1 MGESVQLRAA
11 VVIGL
16 WLFGALNAAPA
27 AINAMPLPKA
37 DAVSSAT
44 PISSPEAQA
53 PPLANPLPAQET
65 EGVSSTTT
73 DNYAQIALAY
83 TSKPSTLERLHYS
96 AGVHKFFVGPHE
108 DTVKRTL
115 EEYHDKFERFEQ
127 NALRTTPRYNRKPPS
142 VY

>member
-1 MGESVQLRAA
+1 MGVQCVT

-16 WLFGALNAAPA
+16 WLFVALSAAPA
-27 AINAMPLPKA
+27 VINAMPLA
-37 DAVSSAT
+37 ESDAVTSAT
-44 PISSPEAQA
+44 TISSPEAQA
-53 PPLANPLPAQET
+53 PPLGNPLPAGET

-83 TSKPSTLERLHYS
+83 TSKPTTMERLHFS

-115 EEYHDKFERFEQ
+115 EEYHDKFERFGQ
-127 NALRTTPRYNRKPPS
+127 KALRTTPRYNRNAPS